1 MELIDNLFTLN
12 RVIQI
17 GALVF
22 SFLFIVL
29 TIQMYANIV
38 QATKT
43 VSTKRNTGIV
53 ILSGSIIIISVVLF
67 ILGFVIL

>member
-53 ILSGSIIIISVVLF
+53 ILSGSLIIISVVLF

>member
-1 MELIDNLFTLN
+1 MDLLNNLFTLN
-12 RVIQI
+12 NIIKV

-29 TIQMYANIV
+29 TIQIYANTI
-38 QATKT
+38 QASKT

-53 ILSGSIIIISVVLF
+53 VISLFLVIMSIVLF
-67 ILGFVIL
+67 ILGFAIL

>member
-53 ILSGSIIIISVVLF
+53 VLSGSLIIISVVLF

>member
-1 MELIDNLFTLN
+1 MELINSLFTLN
-12 RVIQI
+12 RLIQV

-43 VSTKRNTGIV
+43 VSTKRNTAIVMISALLIV
-53 ILSGSIIIISVVLF
+53 ISVLLF